1 MLCCLCCAG
10 RVVTLPSAGD
20 PLAGQQYIAAAELQA
35 GRDGRND
42 RVVLGAALAQ
52 AAIQAYLK
60 DEIQVRQQP
69 PRHCSCGQLNCTYV
83 LECVVCMSTGHKGC
97 WRCGGCLSC

>member
-1 MLCCLCCAG
+1 MD
-10 RVVTLPSAGD
+10 D

-42 RVVLGAALAQ
+42 RVVLGAALTT

-60 DEIQVRQQP
+60 DEIQV
-69 PRHCSCGQLNCTYV
+69 
-83 LECVVCMSTGHKGC
+83 
-97 WRCGGCLSC
+97 